1 MLCRD
6 LVKAT
11 STGMFV
17 ICFLLFYS
25 VVFRLRPKLDDKDY
39 PFFSVNWK
47 ENDTRRELNKDD
59 VKVDI
64 PFRTTFSLSLSFFL
78 SIL

>member
-1 MLCRD
+1 
-6 LVKAT
+6 
-11 STGMFV
+11 MFV

-64 PFRTTFSLSLSFFL
+64 PFRTTFSLSLSLSLSL